1 MTLKGQYALRD
12 VSRTSFGARHE
23 TLKEDRR
30 ILTIDS
36 GVTKTRFFVISGT
49 YNFGTFRA
57 EAKIT
62 IRRHE
67 VVYRLSSERKIID
80 LE

>member
-1 MTLKGQYALRD
+1 MGLR
-12 VSRTSFGARHE
+12 SNWASN
-23 TLKEDRR
+23 
-30 ILTIDS
+30 DS
-36 GVTKTRFFVISGT
+36 GVTKTRFCHFGA
-49 YNFGTFRA
+49 YNFRTFRA

-67 VVYRLSSERKIID
+67 VVYRLSSERKMID